1 MTDPRGTYD
10 IEVHDLGSPDAELS
24 APVAPEAAPSW
35 ATGTAWGA
43 PESVGNWE
51 TMPPPATP
59 LVPSP
64 IDVLPT
70 TRRRWWSY
78 LPRTLFSRLVL
89 GVVALVIVVVTISS
103 WCTSTLLHRFLYQ
116 RLDQQVTTAFGLY
129 PPTVVFSQN
138 VSGRMPRTSS
148 SVFALGYFN
157 GEQIEPTVFFVANL
171 GVSDS
176 AGAKLV
182 SQARG
187 SAIVIKT
194 ITNSDGTQLRVG
206 IRQYSN
212 FVATSEATGAVVPG
226 TLTEII
232 GLPTTEVNNTL
243 HQLFLLELAIG
254 GGAVVVAFILSAY
267 GVRLSLRQ
275 LNRVTSTA
283 REVTAEL
290 ATEGGGLD
298 RRVQVTEPDTEVGQ
312 LAESV
317 NTLLETVE
325 SEFAARVESEDRMR
339 QFLADASHELRTP
352 LTSIRGYAELA
363 RMRRQSGGDGSEDA
377 DTLDRIESEGTRM
390 SRLVED
396 LLTLARSD
404 RGSEPVFELVDVD
417 ELVDDAA
424 RGARAA
430 FPQRRIDVA
439 VTPGL
444 TVQGDHDQLL
454 RVLRNLVNNAAVHTR
469 PEGAIRV
476 RADREGN
483 EIVLRVD
490 DEGPGLSEEEAAHV
504 FERFWRADKARTR
517 AKGGSGL
524 GLSIVTSI
532 VADHG
537 GTASFDSSLQT
548 GSTVTIRLPAP
559 MLTAEQ

>member
-1 MTDPRGTYD
+1 MTDPRSTYD
-10 IEVHDLGSPDAELS
+10 IEVHDLGSADAELT
-24 APVAPEAAPSW
+24 APVAPDAAPSW

-59 LVPSP
+59 LAPTP
-64 IDVLPT
+64 IDT
-70 TRRRWWSY
+70 AQAKRRRWWQY
-78 LPRTLFSRLVL
+78 LPRTLSSRLVA
-89 GVVALVIVVVTISS
+89 GVVVLVIVVVTISS

-116 RLDQQVTTAFGLY
+116 RLDQQVVATANQVSPDSLFTGIGRTPRTTA
-129 PPTVVFSQN
+129 Q
-138 VSGRMPRTSS
+138 
-148 SVFALGYFN
+148 VFAVGF
-157 GEQIEPTVFFVANL
+157 I
-171 GVSDS
+171 
-176 AGAKLV
+176 
-182 SQARG
+182 
-187 SAIVIKT
+187 
-194 ITNSDGTQLRVG
+194 DGTVLTPQLLNVGSLTVSSTVERHLVARADASPVTISNTEGTELRVVV
-206 IRQYSN
+206 RQYPG
-212 FVATSEATGAVVPG
+212 ATFTSASGQMTG
-226 TLTEII
+226 TLTQVI
-232 GLPTTEVNNTL
+232 GITTTDVDNTL
-243 HQLFLLELAIG
+243 HQLLILELAIG
-254 GGAVVVAFILSAY
+254 GSAVVIAFILSAY

-430 FPQRRIDVA
+430 FPLRRIDVA

-469 PEGAIRV
+469 PDGAIRV